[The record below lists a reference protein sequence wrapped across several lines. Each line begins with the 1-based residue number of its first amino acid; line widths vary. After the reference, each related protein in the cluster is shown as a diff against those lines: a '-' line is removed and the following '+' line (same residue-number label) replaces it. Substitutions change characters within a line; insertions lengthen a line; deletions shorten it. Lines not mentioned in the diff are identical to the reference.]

1 MPLAGFLQEENQME
15 ALGIRSPASLA
26 GKGIRR
32 GLKEGTR
39 SAAHWGA
46 DRDGTLRRAA
56 HWGADGVG
64 QQGMQLIG
72 EQTGQGVRSGAHGG
86 ADGGRGSRGYWGTD
100 LGLKTGSHKHLKGT
114 LPGPNQQRAQEDFLG
129 FGEQDG
135 VRETG
140 PGWMR

>member
-15 ALGIRSPASLA
+15 ASGIRSPASLA

-32 GLKEGTR
+32 AGEASR
-39 SAAHWGA
+39 RERGA
-46 DRDGTLRRAA
+46 QLIGEQT
-56 HWGADGVG
+56 GVG

-72 EQTGQGVRSGAHGG
+72 EQAGQGVRSGAHWG

-114 LPGPNQQRAQEDFLG
+114 LPGPNQQRAQEDFLE
-129 FGEQDG
+129 FREQDG